1 MRALYPKLLLLVLLV
16 ALIAGCSEQKTEPVI
31 DKSKARDF
39 ANVLYNRQL
48 FQQSIQQYEHYIN
61 SYNLDESEQ
70 ANINYVIGDIYF
82 ERMHDY
88 ENALAYYLKIKY
100 LFPESKLV
108 TEANKKIVAC
118 LERLQRSEDAI
129 QALEETTSLEPEKI
143 RKKRPGAVVARI
155 GNREITQGDID
166 FELSQLPPY
175 LRSQFNTK
183 EKKLQFLQ
191 QYLLT
196 EILYDKAKR
205 EELDKQAEIIE
216 AAFQAKREIMVQHL
230 LKKEIENRV
239 KIEPSDVELYYN
251 ANKEKYAEKDEEG
264 NIKRQKSFEE
274 VKQQV
279 AQDLAMERQQ
289 EALEQMTMQL
299 MRAEGAEIYE
309 DKVE

>member
-1 MRALYPKLLLLVLLV
+1 MRDIYPKLLLVILLFALVT
-16 ALIAGCSEQKTEPVI
+16 GCSEKKTEPAVA
-31 DKSKARDF
+31 KNKARDF

-48 FQQSIQQYEHYIN
+48 FDQSIREYEY
-61 SYNLDESEQ
+61 YLDNYDLDVNEQ

-82 ERMHDY
+82 ERMRDY

-143 RKKRPGAVVARI
+143 RKKRPGAVIAKI
-155 GNREITQGDID
+155 GDREITQGDID

-205 EELDKQAEIIE
+205 EGLDKQAEILE

-230 LKKEIENRV
+230 LKKEIEQRV
-239 KIEPSDVELYYN
+239 KIEPSDVESYYN
-251 ANKEKYAEKDEEG
+251 ANKEKYAEKDENG
-264 NIKRQKSFEE
+264 NIKRQKSFGD

-289 EALEQMTMQL
+289 EALEQMAVQL
-299 MRAEGAEIYE
+299 MRAEGAEIYD
-309 DKVE
+309 DKLQ

>member
-1 MRALYPKLLLLVLLV
+1 MRDIYPKLLILIL
-16 ALIAGCSEQKTEPVI
+16 LIALVTGCSDNKTEPPI
-31 DKSKARDF
+31 GKSKARDF

-48 FQQSIQQYEHYIN
+48 FEQSIQQYEHYLN
-61 SYNLDESEQ
+61 SYDLDASEQ

-82 ERMHDY
+82 ERMRDY

-143 RKKRPGAVVARI
+143 RKKRPGAVVAKI
-155 GNREITQGDID
+155 GDREITQGDID

-175 LRSQFNTK
+175 LRSQFNTT
-183 EKKLQFLQ
+183 EKKLQFVQ
-191 QYLLT
+191 QYILT

-205 EELDKQAEIIE
+205 EELDKETEIIE

-230 LKKEIENRV
+230 LKKEIEQRI

-251 ANKEKYAEKDEEG
+251 ANKEKYAEKDEDG

-289 EALEQMTMQL
+289 EALEQMTAQL
-299 MRAEGAEIYE
+299 MRAESAEIYE
-309 DKVE
+309 DKLQ